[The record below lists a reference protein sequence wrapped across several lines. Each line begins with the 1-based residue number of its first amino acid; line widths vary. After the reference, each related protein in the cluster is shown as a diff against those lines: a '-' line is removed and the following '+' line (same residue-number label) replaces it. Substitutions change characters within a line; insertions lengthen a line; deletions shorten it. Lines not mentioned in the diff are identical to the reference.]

1 LAAQVTHAEMLVA
14 PVVVDR
20 VLIGHVVQE
29 VLPELPV

>member
-1 LAAQVTHAEMLVA
+1 MLVA